1 MVTLELTQKTIRTS
15 MEVIVMDFKEGER
28 IHEF

>member
-28 IHEF
+28 IQEF